1 MKKLQYTVIITKDND
16 GYFAEVPDLK
26 NCWTQGETF
35 EEVLRNAQEAIRC
48 YIEGLKRLGEPIPK
62 PRTKTITVAKPET
75 IFTVIAA

>member
-1 MKKLQYTVIITKDND
+1 MVIITRDKD

-35 EEVLRNAQEAIRC
+35 EEVVKNAQEAIHC
-48 YIEGLKRLGEPIPK
+48 YIEGLKKLCEPIPK
-62 PRTKTITVAKPET
+62 PKTNKITIKKPET